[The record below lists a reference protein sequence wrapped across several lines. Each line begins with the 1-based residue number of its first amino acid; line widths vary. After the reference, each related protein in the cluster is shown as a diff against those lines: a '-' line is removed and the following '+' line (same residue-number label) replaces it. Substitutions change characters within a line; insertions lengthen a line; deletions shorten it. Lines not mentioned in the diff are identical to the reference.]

1 MTVYKGAIV
10 SCDAAGSVQR
20 FLVEDRGRI
29 IYTGTVLPEA
39 YSQAPRVD
47 LGDGAL
53 LPAFADTHIH
63 FLSHAL
69 FSSGLDVRDANTIEE
84 AVSKIAA
91 FAAARRDPVILGF
104 GASAHSVAERR
115 LISKANLDLAA
126 PARPVFL
133 VKYDGHAAI
142 VNSRLLALL
151 PVKLCSLRGFDAES
165 GLMTQEA
172 FFGVT
177 NFVTGKVSLGATLA
191 SMLTAVDGLAAKG
204 IGLLHSVSGVGFP
217 LDMDVTLE
225 SLFARGLRNP
235 FQYRLFFQTMDVGK
249 VLKRKLPRIGGCFAT
264 ALDGCFGSVDAALKE
279 PYTDDAAN
287 SGVLYYTDDRVRA
300 FAREANRAGL
310 QIEMH
315 AIGDRAFDQ
324 AVDAITGALV
334 DFPRT
339 DHRHTII
346 HACLPTAK
354 GLEACAKAGIALAV
368 MPAILHWEQEPL
380 SYLETIMGERAC
392 KLSPLGSMRRM
403 GILMAGGS
411 DAPCTVPDPIQSIWA
426 ACNHYV
432 ESESLSIQEAI
443 NLHTRNAAWIGF
455 DDKERGSLEPGKIAD
470 MVVLDRNP
478 LAVDKRALRGI
489 KVEKLLLAGE
499 PYRSGQGR
507 ISMLLRGLA
516 SRRKI

>member
-1 MTVYKGAIV
+1 
-10 SCDAAGSVQR
+10 
-20 FLVEDRGRI
+20 
-29 IYTGTVLPEA
+29 
-39 YSQAPRVD
+39 
-47 LGDGAL
+47 
-53 LPAFADTHIH
+53 
-63 FLSHAL
+63 
-69 FSSGLDVRDANTIEE
+69 
-84 AVSKIAA
+84 
-91 FAAARRDPVILGF
+91 
-104 GASAHSVAERR
+104 
-115 LISKANLDLAA
+115 
-126 PARPVFL
+126 
-133 VKYDGHAAI
+133 
-142 VNSRLLALL
+142 
-151 PVKLCSLRGFDAES
+151 
-165 GLMTQEA
+165 
-172 FFGVT
+172 
-177 NFVTGKVSLGATLA
+177 
-191 SMLTAVDGLAAKG
+191 
-204 IGLLHSVSGVGFP
+204 
-217 LDMDVTLE
+217 
-225 SLFARGLRNP
+225 
-235 FQYRLFFQTMDVGK
+235 MDVGK

-324 AVDAITGALV
+324 AVDAITRALA

-346 HACLPTAK
+346 HAFLPTAK

-368 MPAILHWEQEPL
+368 QPANLHWEQEPL

-455 DDKERGSLEPGKIAD
+455 DEKERGSLEPGKIAD

-478 LAVDKRALRGI
+478 LAVDKRDLRGI

-507 ISMLLRGLA
+507 ISMLLRGIVG
-516 SRRKI
+516 RRKI